1 MKKILSISIAAVAVV
16 WRLAGA
22 ELPGWTAAAS
32 RKQAAVELVADVLG
46 VTDFK
51 DDTLIYGGYACAS
64 CRVRSVR
71 VKSVNA
77 KGQEG
82 LLPRRKGDKV
92 SVMLDCQPDDVPFGP
107 GQAPKP
113 RCSAARKAGRL
124 RFWSSRVDFP
134 QTLAKGCEAADLGF
148 EIISAAAVKR

>member
-1 MKKILSISIAAVAVV
+1 MKKILLVSIAAVAAV

-22 ELPGWTAAAS
+22 ELPGWDAEAS
-32 RKQAAVELVADVLG
+32 RKQAAVELVVDVLG

-64 CRVRSVR
+64 GRVRSVR

-82 LLPRRKGDKV
+82 LSPRRKGDKV

-113 RCSAARKAGRL
+113 LCSAARKAGRL

-134 QTLAKGCEAADLGF
+134 QALAKGCEAADLGF
-148 EIISAAAVKR
+148 EIVTVTKEKK